1 MGDILQLHPSDDVA
15 VVLRAG
21 GLAAGHAW
29 EVGRHSGVALG
40 RIPQG
45 HKLALR
51 DLASGEEILKYGL
64 PIAVTTEPIGA
75 GDHVHVHNAAMPPQR
90 EERPLQ
96 TWATLAPPESWSALP
111 STFSGY
117 RRANGGMGTRN
128 YVVVAASVNCSATV
142 VKAIARRFM
151 GRDLGAAGIHGIV
164 PLTHGM
170 GCAQAIGGAG
180 YQLLNRTLAGSIFHP
195 NVVGALVVG
204 LGCEGTTF
212 ATILESRARL
222 GLQAEIPL
230 ERVGIQDAGGTEE
243 AIRVGVEAVERILE
257 KLPDLRREQ
266 LPVSGLKL
274 ALNCGGSDAF
284 SGITANPALGV
295 ASDILVANGGTA
307 ALAEIPE
314 CHGAEDVLFR
324 RASDVRVRQALHE
337 VFAWWQD
344 YAARH
349 DVGLNDNLAP
359 GNIEGGIT
367 TIVEK
372 SLGAVAKAGTTMLT
386 QVAGYAETLDRPG
399 AVLMN
404 TPGFD
409 PVSVTGLVA
418 GGCNVVAFTT
428 GRGSAFGCAIAP
440 TIKIATT
447 TALFQGMPGDMDV
460 DAGPVLDHG
469 TPDNIGVEIYRRLV
483 GVASGETTSSE
494 RLGLGWEEFVPWA
507 VGETL

>member
-1 MGDILQLHPSDDVA
+1 MVDILQLHPSDDVA
-15 VVLRAG
+15 VVVCSG
-21 GLAAGHAW
+21 GLSLGQAW
-29 EVGRHSGVALG
+29 AVGRHSGVA
-40 RIPQG
+40 RVHIPQG
-45 HKLALR
+45 HKLALH
-51 DLASGEEILKYGL
+51 DLAPGDEILKYGL
-64 PIAVTTEPIGA
+64 PIAVATVPIAA
-75 GDHVHVHNAAMPPQR
+75 GDHVHIHNATMPAQR
-90 EERPLQ
+90 YGGAPTTQ
-96 TWATLAPPESWSALP
+96 ATPAPKESWSGLP
-111 STFSGY
+111 STFNGY
-117 RRANGGMGTRN
+117 RRGNGSSGTRN

-142 VKAIARRFM
+142 VKAICRRFID
-151 GRDLGAAGIHGIV
+151 RDLRAAGVHGIV
-164 PLTHGM
+164 PLAHGM
-170 GCAQAIGGAG
+170 GCAQAIGSAG
-180 YQLLNRTLAGSIFHP
+180 YRLLNRTLAGSIFHP
-195 NVVGALVVG
+195 NVVGAVVVG

-212 ATILESRARL
+212 STILDARAGL
-222 GLQAEIPL
+222 GLLGEIPL

-243 AIRVGVEAVERILE
+243 AIRIGVEAVERTLE
-257 KLPDLRREQ
+257 RLPALGREQ

-314 CHGAEDVLFR
+314 CHGAEDVLIR
-324 RASDVRVRQALHE
+324 RASDASVRQALRE

-359 GNIEGGIT
+359 GNIDGGIT

-372 SLGAVAKAGTTMLT
+372 SLGAVAKAGTTTIT
-386 QVAGYAETLDRPG
+386 QVVGYAEQLDHPG
-399 AVLMN
+399 VALMN

-418 GGCNVVAFTT
+418 GGCNIVAFTT

-440 TIKIATT
+440 TLKIATT
-447 TALFQGMPGDMDV
+447 SALFQKMPGDMDV
-460 DAGPVLDHG
+460 DAGSVLEQG
-469 TPDNIGVEIYRRLV
+469 TPDDFGVAIYRRLV
-483 GVASGETTSSE
+483 SIASGDTTSSE

-507 VGETL
+507 IGETL